1 MGAFSE
7 IDWFET
13 FLIAYREN
21 SLASDIFLSRLN
33 KFNRFIRV
41 TFFLIFI
48 GKTMAMYA
56 LKVFA
61 CNLLQRFEID
71 ADGKVETFKIKMDIS
86 VRPVDACR
94 VRVKKRVWKM

>member
-1 MGAFSE
+1 
-7 IDWFET
+7 
-13 FLIAYREN
+13 
-21 SLASDIFLSRLN
+21 
-33 KFNRFIRV
+33 
-41 TFFLIFI
+41 
-48 GKTMAMYA
+48 MAMYA

-94 VRVKKRVWKM
+94 VRFKKRVWKM